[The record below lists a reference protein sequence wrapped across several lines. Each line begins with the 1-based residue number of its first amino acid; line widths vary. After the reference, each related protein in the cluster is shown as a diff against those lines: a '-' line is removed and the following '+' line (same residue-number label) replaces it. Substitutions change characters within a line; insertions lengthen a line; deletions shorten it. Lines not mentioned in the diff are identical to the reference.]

1 MLENQYQ
8 IIFPRRV
15 FETSTVWTVFLR
27 PVFFFISKVTI
38 SKVAPKKLRVRPL
51 SFFLSF
57 PIFPSLGSLF
67 GERVIKSRGEGREWV
82 RTCRHWFG
90 IAIPPSCLEIADHP
104 SARSLSVTW
113 IHKNVINFACKKGDG
128 SQGSAGNTQLLPR
141 AKMLAMRFF
150 SLACR
155 LCYGGFGFDWENV
168 IFLEIVTRT
177 LSFCG
182 YCFWSAWFALW
193 CKNIHCGLKSSS
205 VKRQKTPCFRRPVYK
220 RLFRLLAV
228 RLFS

>member
-15 FETSTVWTVFLR
+15 FETSTVRTVFLR

-90 IAIPPSCLEIADHP
+90 IAIPPSCLVIADHP

-113 IHKNVINFACKKGDG
+113 IHKNVINFVCKKGDG

-150 SLACR
+150 LWRVDYAMEG
-155 LCYGGFGFDWENV
+155 LDLTEKM
-168 IFLEIVTRT
+168 
-177 LSFCG
+177 
-182 YCFWSAWFALW
+182 WF
-193 CKNIHCGLKSSS
+193 S
-205 VKRQKTPCFRRPVYK
+205 
-220 RLFRLLAV
+220 
-228 RLFS
+228 